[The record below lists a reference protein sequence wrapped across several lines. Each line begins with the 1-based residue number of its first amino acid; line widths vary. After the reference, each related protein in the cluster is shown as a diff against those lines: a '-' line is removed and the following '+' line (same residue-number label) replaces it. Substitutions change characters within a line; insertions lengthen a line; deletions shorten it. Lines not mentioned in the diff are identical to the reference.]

1 MDNVHELMLQAV
13 FDVQNGQ
20 VCRDFKKMNI
30 SYVHHHRCCPSHL
43 NQTHQ
48 QSPAS
53 SRLQSPYGPM
63 VAPPL
68 GGASHLRPCIDGVL
82 RGILAIAAD
91 AGSRRSSRSWSGLAD
106 HINSGVH
113 GGIAVEAHIDLDD
126 VAPTTHVVPKQQ
138 RCPPHVLQSLLK
150 TWSHAMALSS
160 SSKPA
165 LSSITFLACCKLSGS
180 HHSW

>member
-1 MDNVHELMLQAV
+1 MGRTWVAPGPQHASHCGRKGRFPADCCNCVRKLVECDLLTRFAKLCPQVGGVRFVDTLCKFEQWTTTMDNVHELMLQAV

-20 VCRDFKKMNI
+20 VCRDLKQMNI

-91 AGSRRSSRSWSGLAD
+91 AGSRRSSRSWSG
-106 HINSGVH
+106 
-113 GGIAVEAHIDLDD
+113 
-126 VAPTTHVVPKQQ
+126 
-138 RCPPHVLQSLLK
+138 
-150 TWSHAMALSS
+150 
-160 SSKPA
+160 
-165 LSSITFLACCKLSGS
+165 
-180 HHSW
+180 